1 MNNQIKQELAQDL
14 YVVASYLENVS
25 KLSDEMEEFRIA
37 QFSLDDRSGEITLY
51 DLEDI
56 EELVREIEPELE
68 LVNGLYEASAKN
80 RLVRVLKNNFSNLE
94 EIYNEKIEKG
104 FTLDEMLNAAK
115 LVGEKFGVDPASLM
129 PGFDR

>member
-56 EELVREIEPELE
+56 EELVREIEPELK

-80 RLVRVLKNNFSNLE
+80 RLVKALKNNFSNLE